1 MAHVR
6 IEDTALIRDI
16 HSKAILNTD
25 RLALQEYYQKRELAK
40 KELSEKTESKQRL
53 DKIEND
59 MAEIKNPII
68 EYLTSFVAKDILN
81 IKKYTKIISNKI

>member
-1 MAHVR
+1 MFAKVKDHENLVR
-6 IEDTALIRDI
+6 DMN
-16 HSKAILNTD
+16 SKAILNTD

-59 MAEIKNPII
+59 MADIKNMLAQLIGG
-68 EYLTSFVAKDILN
+68 SK
-81 IKKYTKIISNKI
+81 

>member
-1 MAHVR
+1 MFAKVKDHENLVR
-6 IEDTALIRDI
+6 DMN
-16 HSKAILNTD
+16 SKAILNTD

-59 MAEIKNPII
+59 MAEIK
-68 EYLTSFVAKDILN
+68 ELLRMMVSAGSDK
-81 IKKYTKIISNKI
+81 

>member
-1 MAHVR
+1 MFAKVKDHENLVR
-6 IEDTALIRDI
+6 DMN
-16 HSKAILNTD
+16 SKAILNTD

-59 MAEIKNPII
+59 MAEIKNL
-68 EYLTSFVAKDILN
+68 LTQLIGGSK
-81 IKKYTKIISNKI
+81 